1 MSKEFNLP
9 FSTGGSLEDGIDHL
23 GVSGLGIGGEKGP
36 QQRPNYPSSSSSSR
50 DSSKG
55 EDPYSNTFKP
65 SSKYSSGN
73 IYSWRNIKISI
84 QTLLRTTLEVIL
96 VHKRLSVVVA
106 TLLILSLFTS
116 TPFIPHLSISDP
128 KVVIILAAN
137 EGGGV
142 LKWKGPQE
150 WSVERSSIANKKQYA
165 KQHGYGLTIKDMTI
179 KKRYSHEWRE
189 SWEKVDIMKQT
200 MRQFPNAEW
209 FWWLDL
215 HTYIME
221 PQLSLEEHFLNNLGN
236 ATYRTLDTFNP
247 LGLPLDIPYVN
258 YENQPID
265 MIITQDCGG
274 FNLGSFLMRRSSWSE
289 MLLDVWWDPALYE
302 QMHMQWEHKEQDA
315 LESLYSTQAWIR
327 ERVGFLPLRTI
338 NSFPPGACSDKADD
352 PQYFFQNKDFVINM
366 AGCEWGRDCWGEMEH
381 YKALSKRLHK
391 KWWHFT

>member
-1 MSKEFNLP
+1 MSGKEFSLP
-9 FSTGGSLEDGIDHL
+9 YSMGEQELEE
-23 GVSGLGIGGEKGP
+23 GLVKDIGEK
-36 QQRPNYPSSSSSSR
+36 SSTMRASKKANAAYGH
-50 DSSKG
+50 DSG
-55 EDPYSNTFKP
+55 DAYSNTFKP
-65 SSKYSSGN
+65 HQHQS
-73 IYSWRNIKISI
+73 
-84 QTLLRTTLEVIL
+84 LVLRTKANLNSAWREVQEYVAEHKRIL
-96 VHKRLSVVVA
+96 VAILA
-106 TLLILSLFTS
+106 LLFLSLFTS
-116 TPFIPHLSISDP
+116 APLIPHIQLSDP

-165 KQHGYGLTIKDMTI
+165 KRHGYGLTIKDMTI

-200 MRQFPNAEW
+200 MRQYPNSEW

-221 PQLSLEEHFLNNLGN
+221 PQLSLEEHFLDHLEN
-236 ATYRTLDTFNP
+236 ATYRTLETFNP
-247 LGLPLDIPYVN
+247 LNLPVDIPYTD
-258 YENQPID
+258 YSSPID
-265 MIITQDCGG
+265 MVITQDCGG

-315 LESLYSTQAWIR
+315 LETLFTTQPWIR
-327 ERVGFLPLRTI
+327 ERIGFLPLRTI
-338 NSFPPGACSDKADD
+338 NAFPPGACSDKADD
-352 PQYFFQNKDFVINM
+352 PQYFFKNNDFVINM

-381 YKALSKRLHK
+381 YKALSKKLHR
-391 KWWHFT
+391 KWWHFW